1 MKVINHINSTKKF
14 DVEEL
19 LNYLAQVLEI
29 SEEAE
34 LTLMY
39 NDNLLKQLSKGDIEY
54 SALLQNPISNKYVL
68 FVKSDVGGLQIIIC
82 HEMVHL
88 KQYDS
93 GKLKMSP
100 DYKTVWWN
108 GEKFDATLD
117 YIEREW
123 ENEAFSLQNKLW
135 RKFKKHKK
143 NNERIKD

>member
-14 DVEEL
+14 DVEDL

-39 NDNLLKQLSKGDIEY
+39 NDKLLKQLSKGDIEY

>member
-1 MKVINHINSTKKF
+1 MKVINHINSPKKF

-19 LNYLAQVLEI
+19 VNYLAQVLEI

-39 NDNLLKQLSKGDIEY
+39 NDKLLKQLSKDDIEY
-54 SALLQNPISNKYVL
+54 SALLQNPIPNKYVL

-88 KQYDS
+88 KQYGS

-108 GEKFDATLD
+108 GEKFDATSD

-135 RKFKKHKK
+135 RNFKKYKK